1 MSKDYSGLALRMKT
15 YEAVNRTY
23 LLPNMNNI
31 IRLDGN
37 AFHTYT
43 KGFKRPFDDDLIT
56 AMDEAAI
63 YLCSK
68 LQGAK
73 FGYVQSD
80 EISIC
85 FTDYDTYESTL
96 PFEGQVEKIVSI
108 FASKCTSRF
117 NQVRTLQIIKKL
129 KEAESDSNDVE
140 FISTALSVMK
150 LAEFDARVFQL
161 PNKEEVVNAILWR
174 QQDATRN
181 SISSV
186 AQSMFSH
193 QELFKKNTDQMKQMI
208 AEAVLSKEY
217 LQPHARAWDVLSNKL
232 KHGRFIVKNTY
243 VNGELQNNYSYLKKI
258 DELAQ
263 LAGRPKTLTADTDVV
278 RSKWESVEGPIL
290 SQNREFLLNLLP

>member
-15 YEAVNRTY
+15 YEAVNKTH

-43 KGFKRPFDDDLIT
+43 KGFVRPFDNDLIT

-68 LQGAK
+68 IQGAK

-96 PFEGQVEKIVSI
+96 PFEGQVEKIVSV

-117 NQVRTLQIIKKL
+117 NQVRSLQIIKKL
-129 KEAESDSNDVE
+129 KETETDSNDVE
-140 FISTALSVMK
+140 FITTALSVMK

-181 SISSV
+181 SISAV
-186 AQSMFSH
+186 AQSLFSH
-193 QELFKKNTDQMKQMI
+193 TELFKKNTDQMQEMI
-208 AEAVLSKEY
+208 FQKSGQNWNDYDA
-217 LQPHARAWDVLSNKL
+217 KL
-232 KHGRFIVKNTY
+232 KRGRFIIKNTY
-243 VNGELQNNYSYLKKI
+243 VNGQLQNDYGMRKQI
-258 DELAQ
+258 DDLHQRIYGTTERQ
-263 LAGRPKTLTADTDVV
+263 FTSPTDVV

-290 SQNREFLLNLLP
+290 SQDRKFLLNLLPNE